1 MKTDYDAIATYYDR
15 YRTMTPAALRFWLKR
30 LVSFGCIA
38 PDMPVLDLGCG
49 TGRFAIPMRQQVG
62 ARVYA
67 LDRSP
72 EMIRQALGKDG
83 SSDVW
88 WAVGDA
94 YALPYADDAFAC
106 VFMILVVHHLEDRP
120 RALAEVL
127 RVLRPGGLLVIW
139 TASHPQIRRF
149 FLGPFFPSLT
159 SIDLARFPDIKGLMA
174 QMRTLG
180 FTRVRRRAVTRRE
193 TVSAT
198 EILDRVRHRYIST
211 LSLIPEEEF
220 AAGVEAFSRYLAAL
234 PGRRLTRAYRY
245 TFVTG
250 EKPPGQ
256 R

>member
-1 MKTDYDAIATYYDR
+1 MKTDYAAIAAYYDR
-15 YRTMTPAALRFWLKR
+15 YRAMTPAALRFWLKR
-30 LVSFGCIA
+30 LISFGHIA
-38 PDMPVLDLGCG
+38 PGMPVLDLGCG

-72 EMIRQALGKDG
+72 EMIKQALGKEG
-83 SSDVW
+83 GPDVW
-88 WAVGDA
+88 WTAGDA
-94 YALPYADDAFAC
+94 YALPYADNAFAC
-106 VFMILVVHHLEDRP
+106 VLMILVMHHLEDRP
-120 RALAEVL
+120 KALAEVL
-127 RVLRPGGLLVIW
+127 RVLRPGGLLVVW

-159 SIDLARFPDIKGLMA
+159 SIDLARFPDIKELMA

-180 FTRVRRRAVTRRE
+180 FIRVRRQAITRRE

-220 AAGVEAFSRYLAAL
+220 TAGVEAFSRYLATL
-234 PGRRLTRAYRY
+234 PGQRLTRAYRY
-245 TFVTG
+245 TFVMG
-250 EKPPGQ
+250 EKPSG
-256 R
+256 